1 MHKLLKSFLVKRKSF
16 NNFGGNESDWKRL
29 KEEVLQGSLLGPQ
42 LFLVYIYK

>member
-1 MHKLLKSFLVKRKSF
+1 MHKLLNFFYLKEKSFDS
-16 NNFGGNESDWKRL
+16 FGGNESDWNRV